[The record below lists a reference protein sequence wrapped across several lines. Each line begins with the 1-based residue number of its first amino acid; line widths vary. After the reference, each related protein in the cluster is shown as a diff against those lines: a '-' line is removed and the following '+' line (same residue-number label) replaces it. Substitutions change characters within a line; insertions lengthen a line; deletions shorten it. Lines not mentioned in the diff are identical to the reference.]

1 MEASEF
7 HAPAPKISKRLKLL
21 LFLETLLLLL
31 AYFFIIYSYQHMEW
45 QKTEKSIRQMGYSLL
60 TNVQYSANTLDT
72 LTKSPLS
79 NTSYSAGPTLWSYIA
94 SPKKISENPAKFEA
108 LFIDKYYQLN
118 LLFPDINALFL
129 FTPDGRVLACKYNNT
144 HYYLLQDLKTDTFIN
159 PIRKKSG
166 AITFFTEEEIK
177 DLGYDVNGHVL
188 FAGRQLNNIA
198 SYKPAAIVIAGL
210 DITDIS
216 LSFEKHKLFSSQQFA
231 CFDENG
237 KLLFSSDGL
246 CRLRLNDALAGA
258 GDDVYYEI
266 LADHEHGL
274 YTVIATDKKDMAGLS
289 SSMKYV
295 FLIFLPVVLLSNLLI
310 CIHIIKSVI
319 NSYRKM
325 TEKIYVQSLT
335 EKELNL
341 QMLRSQINPHFL
353 YNTLDS
359 MRMTALKGGAQNLAL
374 MCGLLAGILRY
385 GVSGTAN
392 LVTVAEE
399 YRHLNEY
406 IELIRLR
413 YTNIEICTYIDPSVM
428 DYKIIRLLLQPLVE
442 NSVTHGLE
450 DNPSGGVIQIWG
462 YCKKDYLIF
471 TVSDNGAGMSEEHLK
486 LLRGYLNDENT
497 AFKSIGLK
505 NIKKRI
511 QLYYGSSYDLT
522 ISSRLYEGTAVTVT
536 LPILSDNEAL
546 PERKEQ

>member
-1 MEASEF
+1 MEFSDF
-7 HAPAPKISKRLKLL
+7 HMPMPKIKKRLKLL

-31 AYFFIIYSYQHMEW
+31 AYFFIIYSYQSMEW

-60 TNVQYSANTLDT
+60 TNIQYSASTLDT

-79 NTSYSAGPTLWSYIA
+79 NPSYASSPTLWSYMI
-94 SPKKISENPAKFEA
+94 SPEKISENPAEFET

-118 LLFPDINALFL
+118 LLFPDMNALFL
-129 FTPDGRVLACKYNNT
+129 FGPDGHVLACKYNST
-144 HYYLLQDLKTDTFIN
+144 RYYLLQDLDTQNFAK
-159 PIRKKSG
+159 PIYEKGG
-166 AITFFTEEEIK
+166 AITFFTKEEIK
-177 DLGYDVNGHVL
+177 NLGYDTNSTVL
-188 FAGRQLNNIA
+188 FAGRQLNNIV
-198 SYKPAAIVIAGL
+198 SYKPAAVVIAGL
-210 DITDIS
+210 DITNVT

-246 CRLRLNDALAGA
+246 YDLRLKDALSKT
-258 GDDVYYEI
+258 DSDIYYEV
-266 LADHEHGL
+266 LSDSEHGL
-274 YTVIATDKKDMAGLS
+274 YTVITTDKKDMASLS
-289 SSMKYV
+289 SSMKYI
-295 FLIFLPVVLLSNLLI
+295 FILFLPVVLLSNFLI
-310 CIHIIKSVI
+310 CIHIIRSVI

-325 TEKIYVQSLT
+325 TEKIYMQNLT

-359 MRMTALKGGAQNLAL
+359 MRMMALKSGTDNLAS
-374 MCGLLAGILRY
+374 MCGLLAKILRY

-399 YRHLNEY
+399 CRHLTEY

-413 YTNIEICTYIDPSVM
+413 YTNIEFYTYIDPSVM
-428 DYKIIRLLLQPLVE
+428 DYQIIRLLLQPLVE

-450 DNPSGGVIQIWG
+450 DDSSDGIIQIWG
-462 YCKKDYLIF
+462 YQKEHCLVF
-471 TVSDNGAGMSEEHLK
+471 TVSDNGAGMSEEHLA

-511 QLYYGSSYDLT
+511 QLYYGRGYDLT
-522 ISSRLYEGTAVTVT
+522 INSRLYEGTAVTVT
-536 LPILSDNEAL
+536 LPVVENDAAL